1 MTTAIR
7 IAIVNARVRTGNPR
21 RPWADAVLVRDDVVE
36 LVGSSA
42 EVRKLADATVRTIDA
57 RGMLVMATEP
67 GAVLEP
73 GTLANLEITDADTN
87 RASPEETGDARVVFR
102 MLAGRVVLDR
112 AGLLQP
118 LTSRGR

>member
-1 MTTAIR
+1 MTTVHR
-7 IAIVNARVRTGNPR
+7 IAILNARVRTGNPR
-21 RPWADAVLVRDDVVE
+21 RPWADAVLVRDNMVE

-73 GTLANLEITDADTN
+73 GALANLEITDADTH
-87 RASPEETGDARVVFR
+87 RASPDEAGDARVMLR
-102 MLAGRVVLDR
+102 MVGGRVVLDR
-112 AGLLQP
+112 AGLV
-118 LTSRGR
+118 